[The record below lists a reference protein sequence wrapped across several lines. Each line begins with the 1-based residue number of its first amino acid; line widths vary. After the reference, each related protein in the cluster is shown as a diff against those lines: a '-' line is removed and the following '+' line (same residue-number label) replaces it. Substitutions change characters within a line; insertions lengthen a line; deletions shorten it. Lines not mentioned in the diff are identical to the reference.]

1 VLVVL
6 SANFGLENMASLSLA
21 VNLILYFMFVMH
33 IDLAKASNLLTNYMG
48 TSYMVAV
55 LISIFADVFVGR
67 YMTVILSSL
76 VELVG
81 LVLLMLQ
88 ARSDRLKPPS
98 CKYPV
103 DPTCQRVHGGNE
115 VHLYLALY
123 LIAIGSAG
131 IKAALPA
138 HCADQFDE
146 KHPVEKLQM
155 SSCFN
160 WLLLSLCTG
169 GAISVTVFVY
179 IQQFKGWD
187 KGFAAAAGAM
197 GLAVVVFIGGMPRY
211 RFATVQGSS
220 ALTEIFQVMN

>member
-1 VLVVL
+1 MPAVRIGGQPDLMVPFP
-6 SANFGLENMASLSLA
+6 AGAALSLA
-21 VNLILYFMFVMH
+21 SPFGR
-33 IDLAKASNLLTNYMG
+33 LLQ
-48 TSYMVAV
+48 
-55 LISIFADVFVGR
+55 
-67 YMTVILSSL
+67 
-76 VELVG
+76 G

-98 CKYPV
+98 CYYPV

-169 GAISVTVFVY
+169 GALSVTVFVY